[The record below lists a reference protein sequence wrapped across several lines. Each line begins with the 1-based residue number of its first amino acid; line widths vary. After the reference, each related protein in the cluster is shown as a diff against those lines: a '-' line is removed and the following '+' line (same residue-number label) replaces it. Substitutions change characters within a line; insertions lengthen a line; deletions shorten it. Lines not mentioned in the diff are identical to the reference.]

1 MERQDFSLNVF
12 FKPTELSPYIKPHGR
27 YTYKDLNKIFDE
39 TDVLIA
45 PSIWYETFGYTV
57 LEALSYG
64 VPVIVSG
71 NVGAK
76 DIIPNGGGIVIKD
89 ITAAKLMNEI
99 AGLSKGKLETMNRC
113 LVEKA
118 NITTLSEMTSEIVE
132 ECY

>member
-1 MERQDFSLNVF
+1 MNIF
-12 FKPTELSPYIKPHGR
+12 FTPTEMSPYMKVHGR
-27 YTYKDLNKIFDE
+27 YTYADLEEIFDE
-39 TDVLIA
+39 TDMLVA

-57 LEALSYG
+57 LEALSFG

-99 AGLSKGKLETMNRC
+99 AGLTKGKLEAMNRC

-118 NITTLSEMTSEIVE
+118 NITTLSEMTAEIME